1 MKPLSS
7 PPASLKLT
15 AAVLL
20 LSAGAGLG
28 ACTSDQTHEYLAHT
42 DKVTSGSGD
51 ASSANKVTH
60 TINPWPAHSRNTQ
73 IDMDGKRAGLAA
85 KRYETNTSIK
95 PKGLSNGPTALD
107 GGQKN

>member
-1 MKPLSS
+1 MEPLGW
-7 PPASLKLT
+7 PRSLKLT

-28 ACTSDQTHEYLAHT
+28 SCTSDQSHEYLAHT
-42 DKVTSGSGD
+42 DRVTSGTGD
-51 ASSANKVTH
+51 ASAANKVVH

-73 IDMDGKRAGLAA
+73 IEMDGKRAGLAA
-85 KRYETNTSIK
+85 KRYESNTSTK
-95 PKGLSNGPTALD
+95 PKGLSSDTIPFN